1 MVSYARMRLK
11 TSINLAVW
19 IGLRYLRTRRV
30 GRSRLINWVSFVGL
44 LLGIALLIVV
54 LSVQNG
60 LHRQAEQLVV
70 GAAPHA
76 VLQSEFA
83 TTANIEK
90 LERTE
95 GVLSVEPFVELYAL
109 LSTRGIN
116 QGVVVYGV
124 DSLQQHLKLPISS
137 SVGQTG
143 VDSDKESLDA
153 LIHGSWMLS
162 SMTPPTFSLTFPVVK
177 AGGVVAKSGNF
188 RLVGYSDS
196 FVPGEQLQLVTVRVS
211 DLLQLGVLGPNQVAQ
226 RITLSDPWQAD
237 SILAGIDG
245 VRTWSQDYAELF
257 DAINMEKSILF
268 VMLTFVIGLA
278 SLNIVSGQAMLIN
291 SKKSDIAILRTM
303 GAEPRVIELAFA
315 MHGFLIALA
324 GILVGLAVGI
334 LISSEIMHFLQLL
347 MDWGVIGAFQLIDMR
362 PFLQPWDIFLTLVV
376 AFAIVCIG
384 VMRPLSLVL
393 RTNPIDALHN
403 PT

>member
-1 MVSYARMRLK
+1 MFYTRIQLK
-11 TSINLAVW
+11 TSINLAIW
-19 IGLRYLRTRRV
+19 IGLRYLRTRNV

-76 VLQSEFA
+76 VLHADFA
-83 TTANIEK
+83 TSPTIAE
-90 LERTE
+90 LEGME
-95 GVLSVEPFVELYAL
+95 GVIGVEPFVELYAL
-109 LSTRGIN
+109 LMMRGIS

-124 DSLQQHLKLPISS
+124 DSLEQHLKLPIPNTSRMAD
-137 SVGQTG
+137 
-143 VDSDKESLDA
+143 VDGDRSSLDA
-153 LIHGSWMLS
+153 LIHGSWMPS
-162 SMTPPTFSLTFPVVK
+162 AIAPSTFSLTFPVVK
-177 AGGVVAKSGNF
+177 AGGVVPKSGNF
-188 RLVGYSDS
+188 QLAGYSDD
-196 FVPGEQLQLVTVRVS
+196 FVPGEQLQLVTVRVA
-211 DLLQLGVLGPNQVAQ
+211 DLLQLGVLGPNQIAQ

-237 SILAGIDG
+237 SLLAGIDG
-245 VRTWSQDYAELF
+245 VRTWSQDYAEF
-257 DAINMEKSILF
+257 FGAINMEKSILF

-315 MHGFLIALA
+315 LHGFLIAIG
-324 GILVGLAVGI
+324 GILVGLVLGI
-334 LISSEIMHFLQLL
+334 LISGQIMHFLQLL
-347 MDWGVIGAFQLIDMR
+347 IDWRVIGSFQLLDMH

-384 VMRPLSLVL
+384 VLRPLSLVL